1 MSTKT
6 RGTLPFPKTGIVL
19 QREPPYDILLQYTG
33 RQGGERSL
41 ELSLLLGKHIASLLL
56 ILLVGVALVR
66 LKVLKPGQEVVL
78 NKVILYAVTPCSVIN
93 AYQMEYSAQRLQSL
107 GIALGGAAFFFLMA
121 FLVSRLLRKPLKL
134 EPVEEAGLIY
144 SNCGNL
150 ILPLASALLGR
161 EGVFYASSY
170 LLIQTVL
177 IWTHGRSLISG
188 EKGDWKKA
196 LLNVNLISVVLGL
209 ALFLLRISLPEILM
223 TAVSG
228 MSAMLGP
235 LSMLLL
241 GMMLASSR
249 PAEIFAR
256 PRAWLLALLRLVALP
271 AVTLLLLALLGVLG
285 NETARG
291 VLLIPL
297 LQGAAPCA
305 AMVSQFAQLYDKRP
319 DWAGSI
325 NVLSTI
331 LCVITLPLMAALYAL
346 L

>member
-1 MSTKT
+1 M
-6 RGTLPFPKTGIVL
+6 
-19 QREPPYDILLQYTG
+19 
-33 RQGGERSL
+33 
-41 ELSLLLGKHIASLLL
+41 ELSLILGKNIAALLL
-56 ILLVGVALVR
+56 MLLAGVALVR
-66 LKVLKPGQEVVL
+66 LKVLEKGQEVVL
-78 NKVILYAVTPCSVIN
+78 NKVILYAVTPCAVVN
-93 AYQMEYSAQRLQSL
+93 AYQMEYTPERLGAL
-107 GIALGGAAFFFLMA
+107 GIALGGAAFFFLVS
-121 FLVSRLLRKPLKL
+121 FLLARLLRRPMRL

-188 EKGDWKKA
+188 EKGDWRRA
-196 LLNVNLISVVLGL
+196 LLNVNLISVALGL
-209 ALFLLRISLPEILM
+209 ALFLLRVSLPEILM
-223 TAVSG
+223 SALTG
-228 MSAMLGP
+228 MSNMLGP

-241 GMMLASSR
+241 GMMLAASSLR
-249 PAEIFAR
+249 EVFAR
-256 PRAWLLALLRLVALP
+256 PRAWLLALLRLVGLP
-271 AVTLLLLALLGVLG
+271 LAALLLLALTGL
-285 NETARG
+285 THTDPARG

-305 AMVSQFAQLYDKRP
+305 SMVSQFAQLYDKRP
-319 DWAGSI
+319 DWAGTV

-331 LCVITLPLMAALYAL
+331 LCVITLPLMAALYQL

>member
-1 MSTKT
+1 M
-6 RGTLPFPKTGIVL
+6 
-19 QREPPYDILLQYTG
+19 
-33 RQGGERSL
+33 

-56 ILLVGVALVR
+56 MLLAGVALVR
-66 LKVLKPGQEVVL
+66 LKVLRPGQEVVL
-78 NKVILYAVTPCSVIN
+78 NKVVLYAVTPCAVVN
-93 AYQMEYSAQRLQSL
+93 AYQMEFTPARLAAL
-107 GIALGGAAFFFLMA
+107 GIALGGAAFFFLVS
-121 FLVSRLLRKPLKL
+121 FLLARVLRRPLKL

-170 LLIQTVL
+170 LLIQTL
-177 IWTHGRSLISG
+177 LMWTHGCSLISG

-196 LLNVNLISVVLGL
+196 LLNVNLIAVALGL
-209 ALFLLRISLPEILM
+209 ALFLLRVSLPEILM
-223 TAVSG
+223 NAVSG

-241 GMMLASSR
+241 GMMLASASLR
-249 PAEIFAR
+249 QVFAR
-256 PRAWLLALLRLVALP
+256 PRAWLLAALRLIGLP
-271 AVTLLLLALLGVLG
+271 LAALLLLVLTG
-285 NETARG
+285 LTHTEPARG

-305 AMVSQFAQLYDKRP
+305 AMVSQFAQLYGKRP
-319 DWAGSI
+319 EWAGSI

-331 LCVITLPLMAALYAL
+331 LCVVTLPLMAALYQL

>member
-1 MSTKT
+1 M
-6 RGTLPFPKTGIVL
+6 
-19 QREPPYDILLQYTG
+19 
-33 RQGGERSL
+33 

-56 ILLVGVALVR
+56 MLLAGVALVR
-66 LKVLKPGQEVVL
+66 LKVLRPGQEVVL
-78 NKVILYAVTPCSVIN
+78 NKVVLYAVTPCAVVN
-93 AYQMEYSAQRLQSL
+93 AYQMEYTPARLAAL
-107 GIALGGAAFFFLMA
+107 GIALGGAAFFFLVS
-121 FLVSRLLRKPLKL
+121 FLLARVLRRPLKL

-170 LLIQTVL
+170 LLIQTL
-177 IWTHGRSLISG
+177 LMWTHGCSLISG

-196 LLNVNLISVVLGL
+196 LLNVNLIAVALGL
-209 ALFLLRISLPEILM
+209 ALFLLRVSLPEILM
-223 TAVSG
+223 NAVSG

-241 GMMLASSR
+241 GMMLASASLR
-249 PAEIFAR
+249 QVFAR
-256 PRAWLLALLRLVALP
+256 PRAWLLAALRLIGLP
-271 AVTLLLLALLGVLG
+271 LAALLLLVLTG
-285 NETARG
+285 LTHTEPARG

-305 AMVSQFAQLYDKRP
+305 AMVSQFAQLYGKQP
-319 DWAGSI
+319 EWAGSI
-325 NVLSTI
+325 NVLTTI
-331 LCVITLPLMAALYAL
+331 LCVVTLPLKAALYQL

>member
-1 MSTKT
+1 M
-6 RGTLPFPKTGIVL
+6 
-19 QREPPYDILLQYTG
+19 
-33 RQGGERSL
+33 

-56 ILLVGVALVR
+56 ILLTGVALVR
-66 LKVLKPGQEVVL
+66 LKVLEPGQEVVL
-78 NKVILYAVTPCSVIN
+78 NKVILYGVTPCAVIN
-93 AYQMEYSAQRLQSL
+93 AYQMEYSAQRLLSL
-107 GIALGGAAFFFLMA
+107 GIALGGSAFFFLMA
-121 FLVSRLLRKPLKL
+121 FLLSRLLRRPLKL

-209 ALFLLRISLPEILM
+209 ALFLFRISLPEILM

-241 GMMLASSR
+241 GMMLAASR

-256 PRAWLLALLRLVALP
+256 PRAWLLALLRLAGLP
-271 AVTLLLLALLGVLG
+271 LVSLLLLALTGVLRWDL
-285 NETARG
+285 ARG

-305 AMVSQFAQLYDKRP
+305 SMVSQFAQLYDKRP